1 MTDIMA
7 HTEIG
12 RREDFPEK
20 LVDLFFRASK
30 NSDLNQYITMKDL
43 TTFLIDHE
51 ITQPKNAMQNDMR
64 YEESKIKDPST
75 HNNHIERIY
84 YFERID
90 MVLLYEESMKQVRVY
105 RGDDMTFVMDIVCD
119 SNILALEYCVEKN
132 AIAISLA
139 DRTICFFDGNK
150 IKKEKDGE
158 AGKGTKVITKLHV
171 PCT

>member
-51 ITQPKNAMQNDMR
+51 ITQPKN
-64 YEESKIKDPST
+64 
-75 HNNHIERIY
+75 
-84 YFERID
+84 
-90 MVLLYEESMKQVRVY
+90 SM
-105 RGDDMTFVMDIVCD
+105 
-119 SNILALEYCVEKN
+119 
-132 AIAISLA
+132 
-139 DRTICFFDGNK
+139 
-150 IKKEKDGE
+150 
-158 AGKGTKVITKLHV
+158 
-171 PCT
+171 